1 MSGFTLQTKAI
12 MNNIWYEP
20 QDILWETTKTRS
32 DSVEAL
38 RQEIRQR
45 ADKRTMGFTEH
56 VRIITYNGDPVERWA
71 IRPGAAK
78 KLRRKY

>member
-1 MSGFTLQTKAI
+1 MSRFTLQTKAI
-12 MNNIWYEP
+12 VNDIWYEP
-20 QDILWETTKTRS
+20 RDILWETTKTRS

-71 IRPGAAK
+71 IRPGDAK